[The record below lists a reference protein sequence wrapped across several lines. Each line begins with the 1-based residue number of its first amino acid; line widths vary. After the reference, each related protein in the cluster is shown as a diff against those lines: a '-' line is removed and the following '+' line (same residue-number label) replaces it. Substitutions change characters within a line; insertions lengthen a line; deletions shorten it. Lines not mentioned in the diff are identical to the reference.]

1 MESLHGFNIALLFVA
16 VLIVVSVLSTIF
28 SFRAGAPILLV
39 FLAVGFLA
47 GEDGI
52 GGFDFD
58 NADIAFK
65 VGSVALALI
74 LFDSGFGTP
83 LRAFRSAAAP
93 ALTLATFGV
102 LLTALVFGVAAHFA
116 LGLTW
121 LSAFLLG
128 AILASTD
135 AAAVFFLLR
144 AGGVHLRERVRSM
157 LEVESGSNDPVAVF
171 LTMALVGVAA
181 AASIEG
187 AASHALWLFVQQM
200 GIGAIGGLAGGWLVH
215 AAVNRL
221 DLESGSYPILVAAL
235 ALAVYALIN
244 ALGGSGFLAVYIAGL
259 LAASRGIRRSNEL
272 RRFQQGL
279 SWLA

>member
-116 LGLTW
+116 LGLRVWWYPNASVPSIAFNSTCPTRPHTSW
-121 LSAFLLG
+121 WSIASAMT
-128 AILASTD
+128 A
-135 AAAVFFLLR
+135 R
-144 AGGVHLRERVRSM
+144 
-157 LEVESGSNDPVAVF
+157 
-171 LTMALVGVAA
+171 
-181 AASIEG
+181 
-187 AASHALWLFVQQM
+187 
-200 GIGAIGGLAGGWLVH
+200 
-215 AAVNRL
+215 
-221 DLESGSYPILVAAL
+221 Y
-235 ALAVYALIN
+235 
-244 ALGGSGFLAVYIAGL
+244 
-259 LAASRGIRRSNEL
+259 
-272 RRFQQGL
+272 
-279 SWLA
+279 